1 MPSAIPAPKLE
12 HNELDAEI
20 AWIARQVNTA
30 SDEELPANE
39 CSELVQQLMM
49 LKQQQV
55 PGRVGAAAGVTGV
68 GRRQ

>member
-55 PGRVGAAAGVTGV
+55 PEWLVLQLA
-68 GRRQ
+68 